1 MKRTFATV
9 LKASWQAGRKVGRM
23 AGCLGSLALITSFA
37 APAIAND
44 KDIRPQVANL
54 VSSPGRCELKAGQ
67 KRCKMVLNLIW
78 EAPKAAHYCLVLQNS
93 KVPIQCW
100 ENAWRGSVKVSFDAS
115 EKTFYILKQWD
126 QDGVL
131 VQTGISVTGTYKQ
144 RKRAQR
150 RKRGFWRMF

>member
-1 MKRTFATV
+1 MKRIFATV
-9 LKASWQAGRKVGRM
+9 LKVAKTGGYLAG
-23 AGCLGSLALITSFA
+23 LALMTSFSA
-37 APAIAND
+37 LAVANAN
-44 KDIRPQVANL
+44 DIRPQVASL
-54 VSSPGRCELKAGQ
+54 VSSPGRCELKAGK

-93 KVPIQCW
+93 NVPIQCW

-115 EKTFYILKQWD
+115 EKTFYMLKHWD

-131 VQTGISVTGTYKQ
+131 VKTGISVTGTYKQ